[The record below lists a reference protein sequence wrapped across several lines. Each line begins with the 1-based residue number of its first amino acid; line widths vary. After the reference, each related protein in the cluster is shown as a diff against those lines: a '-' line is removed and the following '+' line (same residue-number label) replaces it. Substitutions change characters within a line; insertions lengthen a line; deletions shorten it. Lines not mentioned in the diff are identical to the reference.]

1 MPFSVTTPIYY
12 VNSDPHLG
20 HAYTT
25 VAADVLAR
33 HHRQRGEEVFFLT
46 GTDEHGA
53 KVARAAE
60 EAGLTPKEFC
70 DQVSARFR
78 DLVAKLNATNDY
90 FIRTTDPEHEAR
102 VQDFL
107 VRLRDAGHLY
117 EDTYAGLYCT
127 GCEQFYAESDL
138 EQPGNICPLHKT
150 PVEWLEEENTFFRLS
165 AFTGKLLEL
174 YDRDPEY
181 VAPRTRYNEARSQIE
196 AGLNDLSVS
205 RASVSWGV
213 PLPWKPDQTIYVWVD
228 ALLNY
233 HTALEYGT
241 GEDVAAKFWPSTHLL
256 GKDILRLH
264 CVLWPALLMAAGY
277 EPPRKLFVHG
287 YLTSGDQKMS
297 KSLGNVID
305 PLQVIADLG
314 ADPLRFYVLR
324 EVQWGQDGSVTR
336 DALDRR
342 YEGELANDLGN
353 LVSRTTAMIARYREG
368 RVPAGETAFESVHE
382 RVAERFEALDLT
394 GALEEIWTLVRAA
407 NRFVEDTAP
416 WALAKSDD
424 PADAEKL
431 DTALYTLADAVR
443 ALGVLLHS
451 YIPEASERILAA
463 VGEPGATGW
472 DRAALGLT
480 AAGTA
485 VEQPPP
491 LFPRLAAAG
500 A

>member
-1 MPFSVTTPIYY
+1 M
-12 VNSDPHLG
+12 
-20 HAYTT
+20 
-25 VAADVLAR
+25 
-33 HHRQRGEEVFFLT
+33 
-46 GTDEHGA
+46 
-53 KVARAAE
+53 
-60 EAGLTPKEFC
+60 
-70 DQVSARFR
+70 
-78 DLVAKLNATNDY
+78 AT
-90 FIRTTDPEHEAR
+90 
-102 VQDFL
+102 
-107 VRLRDAGHLY
+107 
-117 EDTYAGLYCT
+117 
-127 GCEQFYAESDL
+127 
-138 EQPGNICPLHKT
+138 
-150 PVEWLEEENTFFRLS
+150 
-165 AFTGKLLEL
+165 
-174 YDRDPEY
+174 
-181 VAPRTRYNEARSQIE
+181 
-196 AGLNDLSVS
+196 
-205 RASVSWGV
+205 
-213 PLPWKPDQTIYVWVD
+213 
-228 ALLNY
+228 
-233 HTALEYGT
+233 
-241 GEDVAAKFWPSTHLL
+241 
-256 GKDILRLH
+256 
-264 CVLWPALLMAAGY
+264 GY

-336 DALDRR
+336 EALDRR

>member
-70 DQVSARFR
+70 DRVSARFR

-90 FIRTTDPEHEAR
+90 FIRTTDPEHERR
-102 VQDFL
+102 VQEFL

-117 EDTYAGLYCT
+117 EDSYAGLYCT

-165 AFTGKLLEL
+165 AFADRLLEL

-181 VAPRTRYNEARSQIE
+181 VVPRTRYNEARSQIE

-213 PLPWKPDQTIYVWVD
+213 PLPWKPEQTIYVWVD

-233 HTALEYGT
+233 HTALEYGV

-264 CVLWPALLMAAGY
+264 CVLWPALLIAAGY
-277 EPPRKLFVHG
+277 EPPAKLFVHG

-305 PLQVIADLG
+305 PLRVIADLG
-314 ADPLRFYVLR
+314 ADALRFYVLR

-336 DALDRR
+336 DGLDRR

-353 LVSRTTAMIARYREG
+353 LVSRTTAMIVRYRDG
-368 RVPAGETAFESVHE
+368 RVPEGRTALESVHE
-382 RVAERFEALDLT
+382 RVAERFDALDLT

-407 NRFVEDTAP
+407 NRYVEDTAP
-416 WALAKSDD
+416 WALDKSDE
-424 PADAEKL
+424 PADALKL
-431 DTALYTLADAVR
+431 DAALYTLADAVR
-443 ALGVLLHS
+443 ALGVLLHP
-451 YIPEASERILAA
+451 YIPTASERILAA
-463 VGEPGATGW
+463 IGDPDAMDWG
-472 DRAALGLT
+472 RAELGLT
-480 AAGTA
+480 ASGTA

-491 LFPRLAAAG
+491 LFPRLAPTG

>member
-1 MPFSVTTPIYY
+1 M
-12 VNSDPHLG
+12 
-20 HAYTT
+20 
-25 VAADVLAR
+25 
-33 HHRQRGEEVFFLT
+33 QE
-46 GTDEHGA
+46 
-53 KVARAAE
+53 
-60 EAGLTPKEFC
+60 
-70 DQVSARFR
+70 
-78 DLVAKLNATNDY
+78 
-90 FIRTTDPEHEAR
+90 
-102 VQDFL
+102 FL

-117 EDTYAGLYCT
+117 EDSYAGLYCT

-165 AFTGKLLEL
+165 AFADRLLEL

-181 VAPRTRYNEARSQIE
+181 VVPRTRYNEARSQIE

-213 PLPWKPDQTIYVWVD
+213 PLPWKPEQTIYVWVD

-233 HTALEYGT
+233 HTALEYGV

-264 CVLWPALLMAAGY
+264 CVLWPALLIAAGY
-277 EPPRKLFVHG
+277 EPPAKLFVHG

-314 ADPLRFYVLR
+314 ADALRFYVLR

-336 DALDRR
+336 DGLDRR

-353 LVSRTTAMIARYREG
+353 LVSRTTAMIVRYRDG
-368 RVPAGETAFESVHE
+368 RVPEGRTALESVHE
-382 RVAERFEALDLT
+382 RVAERFDALDLT
-394 GALEEIWTLVRAA
+394 GALEDIWTLVRAA
-407 NRFVEDTAP
+407 NRYVEDTAP
-416 WALAKSDD
+416 WALAKSDE
-424 PADAEKL
+424 PADALKL
-431 DTALYTLADAVR
+431 DAALYTLADAVR
-443 ALGVLLHS
+443 ALGVLLHP
-451 YIPEASERILAA
+451 YIPTASERILAA
-463 VGEPGATGW
+463 IGDPDAMDWG
-472 DRAALGLT
+472 RAELGLT

-491 LFPRLAAAG
+491 LFPRLAPTG